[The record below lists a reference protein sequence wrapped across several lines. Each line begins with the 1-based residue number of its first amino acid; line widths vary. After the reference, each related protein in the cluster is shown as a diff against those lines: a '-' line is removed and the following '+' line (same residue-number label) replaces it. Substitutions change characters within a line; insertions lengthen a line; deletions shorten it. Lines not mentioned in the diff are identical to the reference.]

1 MKTES
6 AGALY
11 KGNLGYDDVGFFSG
25 IQDFFLV
32 FYRSMESC
40 DAFWAWSVIFI
51 VGPKTYTGYLSKN
64 IQMIKFNMDR
74 EAWDLSIS
82 FLASISGSISSMFF
96 LNNRKSTL
104 TWDIYPHNQRSKRK
118 HLGLSSLPYTI

>member
-64 IQMIKFNMDR
+64 IQMIKFNMEEQILMNLKICSPWQR
-74 EAWDLSIS
+74 GMGPFHLI
-82 FLASISGSISSMFF
+82 FG
-96 LNNRKSTL
+96 
-104 TWDIYPHNQRSKRK
+104 IYIGFHIIYVFPE
-118 HLGLSSLPYTI
+118 